1 MIFTDFAPN
10 ETNKDIIPSLKMLFS
25 FSSWKTNKL
34 EGRLK
39 KEINNLFPKNNYEV
53 RFFMSARSALHFT
66 LQALNLPTNS
76 KVAVQ
81 GFTCEAVVL
90 PILKSGLKPLFI
102 DIDKESFSMDAVK
115 FENKIS
121 KDVKVVIF
129 QHTYGITPDREKI
142 ISIARKNNITVIED
156 LAHGFQ
162 SDAFLKTADTIK
174 LISFGRS
181 KSFSSVF
188 GGAVLF
194 KDDKIREKLD
204 SITANL
210 KFPPNI
216 FLFKILIYKPYS
228 ILIKSTYKIKIGK
241 ILHKIGNSSGLLT
254 PEVTKIEK
262 SGIYDIFTDYK
273 YPDALAELTLI
284 QLKRFKEVT
293 ENRKKI
299 TEYYSANLS
308 INNNFLKGSLIRF
321 PILTKTRKEILKE
334 AENQNIFLGKWYDQV
349 IAPSDVKLDKIG
361 YNINSCPNAEKFS
374 KQIITL
380 PTTISIEDAKKITQ
394 IILKYEYS

>member
-90 PILKSGLKPLFI
+90 PILKLDLKPLFI
-102 DIDKESFSMDAVK
+102 DIDEKTFSMNPT
-115 FENKIS
+115 ELERKIS
-121 KDVKVVIF
+121 KDVKVIIL
-129 QHTYGITPDREKI
+129 QHTYGIIPHRDEI
-142 ISIARKNNITVIED
+142 ISIAKGNNILVIED

-162 SDAFLKTADTIK
+162 KNSFEKDSNTIK
-174 LISFGRS
+174 LLSFGRS

-228 ILIKSTYKIKIGK
+228 ILIKSTFKIKIGK

-254 PEVTKIEK
+254 PEVTEIEK
-262 SGIYDIFTDYK
+262 SGIYDTFTDYK
-273 YPDALAELTLI
+273 YPDALAKLTLI
-284 QLKRFKEVT
+284 QLKRFKEVA

-308 INNNFLKGSLIRF
+308 VNNNFLKGSLIRF
-321 PILTKTRKEILKE
+321 PILTKSRKEILKE

-349 IAPSDVKLDKIG
+349 IAPSDVKLDRIG
-361 YNINSCPNAEKFS
+361 YNINSCPNAEELS

-380 PTTISIEDAKKITQ
+380 PTTISIKDAKKITQ
-394 IILKYEYS
+394 MILKYEYS

>member
-10 ETNKDIIPSLKMLFS
+10 ETTKDIIPSLKMLFS

-34 EGRLK
+34 ENELK
-39 KEINNLFPKNNYEV
+39 KEINDLFPKNNSEV
-53 RFFMSARSALHFT
+53 RFFMSARSALYFT
-66 LQALNLPTNS
+66 LQALNLPANS

-90 PILKSGLKPLFI
+90 PILKLDLKPLFI
-102 DIDKESFSMDAVK
+102 DIDEKTFSMNPT
-115 FENKIS
+115 ELERKIS
-121 KDVKVVIF
+121 KDVKVIIL
-129 QHTYGITPDREKI
+129 QHTYGIIPHRDEI
-142 ISIARKNNITVIED
+142 ISIAKGNNILVIED

-162 SDAFLKTADTIK
+162 KNSFEKDSNTIK
-174 LISFGRS
+174 LLSFGRS

-228 ILIKSTYKIKIGK
+228 ILIKSTFKIKIGK

-254 PEVTKIEK
+254 PEVTEIEK
-262 SGIYDIFTDYK
+262 SGIYDTFTDYK
-273 YPDALAELTLI
+273 YPDALAKLTLI
-284 QLKRFKEVT
+284 QLKRFKEVA

-308 INNNFLKGSLIRF
+308 VNNNFLKGSLIRF
-321 PILTKTRKEILKE
+321 PILTKSRKEILKE

-349 IAPSDVKLDKIG
+349 IAPSDVKLDRIG
-361 YNINSCPNAEKFS
+361 YNINSCPNAEELS

-380 PTTISIEDAKKITQ
+380 PTTISIKDAKKITQ
-394 IILKYEYS
+394 MILKYEYS